1 MSSIIPKKYKSA
13 KSLTKRSK
21 SQNKKNVKNS
31 AIDECKKLYQKYYSY
46 PSNTLLKQFNDK
58 YLKLFFEHSSL
69 NDIIILAQ
77 VLSEFYFLQSIQIS
91 ANDPEKPEEIPPKR
105 KYKPDWISREE
116 KKKKLKDKKIREEKY
131 KTMFNKLVFSLAKHI
146 SKSRELISLS
156 LNKLEFNEKYCQS
169 LSKGISSNNSLQNLS
184 ITNSKLDLNSY
195 EILLESLLNQNALTF
210 VDLSNNNFGD
220 KYGRMIS
227 RIISC
232 HSQRRD
238 QVVWFYSL
246 RNELPPSNEYK
257 KGLMFINLNGN
268 NLSRDSAECISSVLY
283 SDQYIRAIYLNNNKF
298 DSQSCKK
305 FIYMMR
311 KNLSLLTIDLRSNPG
326 YDEDIHHRLV
336 IKMSK
341 NIRYLFQQ
349 YKLGEYTEDEFEQL
363 KEFIDISFFDV
374 DIPQNVVEFYN
385 NNLPQTTNDNDDK
398 EENDESYEEYKKDV
412 KTEIDANKINKI
424 KNKIFN
430 KNEMEEGGVDKEGD
444 IIGYSINTNILEENK
459 KLYAE
464 NLKLKKQIVELKAK
478 NLRAGKHDN
487 LNIEIN
493 DISKN
498 NKIAKTE
505 SVLEDDYNKV
515 EYLINE
521 LNELMNKIEEKTI
534 KIDNEKNKN
543 TNDKIEY
550 KIEDKIKEEN
560 TKSNSL
566 NKSKEKNVEKTDSDK
581 KGEKNKNIIEKLN
594 NNIKDNINKN
604 KKIDEEEK
612 KNSKENKDEN
622 NALLNNYQNQILNA
636 EPTEEDKDKEKDK
649 ESSDDSHFVDD
660 EGNIHNLDDLTDEEK
675 MIILQQQL
683 ILQKLQ
689 EEAEAR
695 GEQFDPQEYFEFLER
710 QAKEDEEEELNQK
723 NGDDKLNKSF

>member
-1 MSSIIPKKYKSA
+1 MSSKIPKKYKST
-13 KSLTKRSK
+13 KTLTKRSK
-21 SQNKKNVKNS
+21 TYDKKNVKTS
-31 AIDECKKLYQKYYSY
+31 AIEECKKLYSKYYSY
-46 PSNTLLKQFNDK
+46 PSNSLLKQFKDK
-58 YLKLFFEHSSL
+58 YLKLFFDNSSI
-69 NDIIILAQ
+69 NDIIILSK

-91 ANDPEKPEEIPPKR
+91 PHDPEKPEEIPSKR

-116 KKKKLKDKKIREEKY
+116 KKKKLKEKKIKEEKY
-131 KTMFNKLVFSLAKHI
+131 KTMFNKIVFSLAKHI
-146 SKSRELISLS
+146 SQSHELISLS
-156 LNKLEFNEKYCQS
+156 LNKLEFNKNYCQS

-195 EILLESLLNQNALTF
+195 EILLESLLNQNALSF
-210 VDLSNNNFGD
+210 LDLSNNNFGD
-220 KYGRMIS
+220 KYGRIIS
-227 RIISC
+227 RIISR

-283 SDQYIRAIYLNNNKF
+283 SDQYIRAIYLNDNKF
-298 DSQSCKK
+298 DNQSCKK

-412 KTEIDANKINKI
+412 KTEIDTNKINKI

-430 KNEMEEGGVDKEGD
+430 KNEMEEGGMDKEGD
-444 IIGYSINTNILEENK
+444 IIGYSINSNILEENK

-478 NLRAGKHDN
+478 NLKEGKNNN
-487 LNIEIN
+487 LNININ
-493 DISKN
+493 KNSKE
-498 NKIAKTE
+498 NKINKTE
-505 SVLEDDYNKV
+505 SVLEDDYNKI
-515 EYLINE
+515 ENLINE
-521 LNELMNKIEEKTI
+521 LNELMNKIEQRTIKQEDENENNKNSKDEIKENNTNQINENKPKEKTS
-534 KIDNEKNKN
+534 
-543 TNDKIEY
+543 
-550 KIEDKIKEEN
+550 EDKAIIK
-560 TKSNSL
+560 K
-566 NKSKEKNVEKTDSDK
+566 
-581 KGEKNKNIIEKLN
+581 EKLN
-594 NNIKDNINKN
+594 NNIKENNKN
-604 KKIDEEEK
+604 KIIKEEEK
-612 KNSKENKDEN
+612 NSNDEKDTKTEIS
-622 NALLNNYQNQILNA
+622 NYKNQILNA
-636 EPTEEDKDKEKDK
+636 ELTEEKKNKEKDKDK

-660 EGNIHNLDDLTDEEK
+660 EGNVHNLDDLTDEEK
-675 MIILQQQL
+675 MIIIQQQL

-723 NGDDKLNKSF
+723 NGDNKLNKSF

>member
-13 KSLTKRSK
+13 NSLTKRSK
-21 SQNKKNVKNS
+21 TYDKKNKKTS
-31 AIDECKKLYQKYYSY
+31 AIEECKKLYSKYYSY
-46 PSNTLLKQFNDK
+46 PPNSLLKQFNNK
-58 YLKLFFEHSSL
+58 YLKLFFDNSSI
-69 NDIIILAQ
+69 NDIIILSK

-91 ANDPEKPEEIPPKR
+91 PNDPEKPEEIPPKR

-116 KKKKLKDKKIREEKY
+116 KKKKLKEKKIKEEKY
-131 KTMFNKLVFSLAKHI
+131 KTMFNKLIFSLAKHI
-146 SKSRELISLS
+146 SKSKELISLS

-169 LSKGISSNNSLQNLS
+169 LSKGITSNNSLQNLS

-210 VDLSNNNFGD
+210 LDLSDNNFGD
-220 KYGRMIS
+220 KYGQMIS
-227 RIISC
+227 RIIIC

-238 QVVWFYSL
+238 QVIWFYSL

-268 NLSRDSAECISSVLY
+268 NLSRDSAECLSSVLY

-298 DSQSCKK
+298 DNQSCKK

-385 NNLPQTTNDNDDK
+385 NNLPQTTNDIDDK
-398 EENDESYEEYKKDV
+398 EENDESYEEYKKNF
-412 KTEIDANKINKI
+412 KTEIDSNKINKI

-430 KNEMEEGGVDKEGD
+430 KNEKGEGVDREAD
-444 IIGYSINTNILEENK
+444 TIGYSINTNIMEENK

-478 NLRAGKHDN
+478 NLKESKYNN
-487 LNIEIN
+487 LNIKIN
-493 DISKN
+493 QDSKD
-498 NKIAKTE
+498 NKINKTE
-505 SVLEDDYNKV
+505 SILEDDYNKV
-515 EYLINE
+515 ENLINE
-521 LNELMNKIEEKTI
+521 LNELMNKIEQKTI
-534 KIDNEKNKN
+534 KQDNEKNKN
-543 TNDKIEY
+543 TKNEIIKENNTNQINEKKTKEKKSEIKDIIKKEQLNNNNININDNNKNKI
-550 KIEDKIKEEN
+550 IKEE
-560 TKSNSL
+560 
-566 NKSKEKNVEKTDSDK
+566 EKNSNDEKDT
-581 KGEKNKNIIEKLN
+581 KNEVLN
-594 NNIKDNINKN
+594 YK
-604 KKIDEEEK
+604 
-612 KNSKENKDEN
+612 
-622 NALLNNYQNQILNA
+622 NQILNV
-636 EPTEEDKDKEKDK
+636 ELTEENKTKEKNKDKDKDKDK

-660 EGNIHNLDDLTDEEK
+660 EGNVHNLDDLTDEEK

-723 NGDDKLNKSF
+723 NGDNKLNKSF

>member
-13 KSLTKRSK
+13 NSLTKRSK
-21 SQNKKNVKNS
+21 TYDKKNKKTS
-31 AIDECKKLYQKYYSY
+31 AIEECKKLYSKYYSY
-46 PSNTLLKQFNDK
+46 PPNSLLKQFNNK
-58 YLKLFFEHSSL
+58 YLKLFFDNSSI
-69 NDIIILAQ
+69 NDIIILSK

-91 ANDPEKPEEIPPKR
+91 PNDPEKPEEIPPKR

-116 KKKKLKDKKIREEKY
+116 KKKKLKEKKIKEEKY
-131 KTMFNKLVFSLAKHI
+131 KTMFNKLIFSLAKHI
-146 SKSRELISLS
+146 SKSKELISLS

-169 LSKGISSNNSLQNLS
+169 LSKGITSNNSLQNLS

-210 VDLSNNNFGD
+210 LDLSDNNFGD
-220 KYGRMIS
+220 KYGQMIS
-227 RIISC
+227 RIIIC

-238 QVVWFYSL
+238 QVIWFYSL

-268 NLSRDSAECISSVLY
+268 NLSRDSAECLSSVLY

-298 DSQSCKK
+298 DNQSCKK

-385 NNLPQTTNDNDDK
+385 NNLPQTTNDIDDK
-398 EENDESYEEYKKDV
+398 EENDESYEEYKKNF
-412 KTEIDANKINKI
+412 KTEIDSNKINKI

-430 KNEMEEGGVDKEGD
+430 KNEKGEGVDREAD
-444 IIGYSINTNILEENK
+444 TIGYSINTNIMEENK

-478 NLRAGKHDN
+478 NLKESKYNN
-487 LNIEIN
+487 LNIKIN
-493 DISKN
+493 QDSKD
-498 NKIAKTE
+498 NKINKTE
-505 SVLEDDYNKV
+505 SILEDDYNKV
-515 EYLINE
+515 ENLINE
-521 LNELMNKIEEKTI
+521 LNELMNKIEQKTI
-534 KIDNEKNKN
+534 KQDNEKNKN
-543 TNDKIEY
+543 TKNEI
-550 KIEDKIKEEN
+550 IKENN
-560 TKSNSL
+560 TNQINEK
-566 NKSKEKNVEKTDSDK
+566 KTKEKKTEIKDIIK
-581 KGEKNKNIIEKLN
+581 KEQLN
-594 NNIKDNINKN
+594 NNIININDNNKN
-604 KKIDEEEK
+604 KIIKEEEK
-612 KNSKENKDEN
+612 NSNDEKDTKNEV
-622 NALLNNYQNQILNA
+622 LNYKNQILNV
-636 EPTEEDKDKEKDK
+636 ELTEENKTKEKNKDKDKDK

-660 EGNIHNLDDLTDEEK
+660 EGNVHNLDDLTDEEK

-723 NGDDKLNKSF
+723 NGDNKLNKSF

>member
-13 KSLTKRSK
+13 NSLTKRSK
-21 SQNKKNVKNS
+21 TYDKKNKKTS
-31 AIDECKKLYQKYYSY
+31 AIEECKKLYSKYYSY
-46 PSNTLLKQFNDK
+46 PPNSLLKQFNNK
-58 YLKLFFEHSSL
+58 YLKLFFDNSSI
-69 NDIIILAQ
+69 NDIIILSK

-91 ANDPEKPEEIPPKR
+91 PNDPEKPEEIPPKR

-116 KKKKLKDKKIREEKY
+116 KKKKLKEKKIKEEKY
-131 KTMFNKLVFSLAKHI
+131 KTMFNKLIFSLAKHI
-146 SKSRELISLS
+146 SKSKELISLS
-156 LNKLEFNEKYCQS
+156 LNKLEFNEKY
-169 LSKGISSNNSLQNLS
+169 
-184 ITNSKLDLNSY
+184 Y

-210 VDLSNNNFGD
+210 LDLSDNNFGD
-220 KYGRMIS
+220 KYGQMIS
-227 RIISC
+227 RIIIC

-238 QVVWFYSL
+238 QVIWFYSL

-268 NLSRDSAECISSVLY
+268 NLSRDSAECLSSVLY

-298 DSQSCKK
+298 DNQSCKK

-385 NNLPQTTNDNDDK
+385 NNLPQTTNDIDDK
-398 EENDESYEEYKKDV
+398 EENDESYEEYKKNF
-412 KTEIDANKINKI
+412 KTEIDTNKINKI

-430 KNEMEEGGVDKEGD
+430 KNEKGEGVDREAD
-444 IIGYSINTNILEENK
+444 TIGYSINTNIMEENK

-478 NLRAGKHDN
+478 NLKESKYNN
-487 LNIEIN
+487 LNIKIN
-493 DISKN
+493 QDSKD
-498 NKIAKTE
+498 NKINKTE
-505 SVLEDDYNKV
+505 SILEDDYNKV
-515 EYLINE
+515 ENLINE
-521 LNELMNKIEEKTI
+521 LNELMNKIEQKTI
-534 KIDNEKNKN
+534 KQDNEKNKN
-543 TNDKIEY
+543 TKNEIIKENNTNQINEKKTKEKKSEIKDIIKKEQLNNNNININDNNKNKI
-550 KIEDKIKEEN
+550 IKEE
-560 TKSNSL
+560 
-566 NKSKEKNVEKTDSDK
+566 EKNSNDEKDT
-581 KGEKNKNIIEKLN
+581 KNEVLN
-594 NNIKDNINKN
+594 YK
-604 KKIDEEEK
+604 
-612 KNSKENKDEN
+612 
-622 NALLNNYQNQILNA
+622 NQILNV
-636 EPTEEDKDKEKDK
+636 ELTEENKTKEKNKDKDKDKDK

-660 EGNIHNLDDLTDEEK
+660 EGNVHNLDDLTDEEK

-723 NGDDKLNKSF
+723 NGDNKLNKSF

>member
-13 KSLTKRSK
+13 NSLTKRSK
-21 SQNKKNVKNS
+21 TYDKKNKKTS
-31 AIDECKKLYQKYYSY
+31 AIEECKKLYSKYYSY
-46 PSNTLLKQFNDK
+46 PPNSLLKQFNNK
-58 YLKLFFEHSSL
+58 YLKLFFDNSSI
-69 NDIIILAQ
+69 NDIIILSK

-91 ANDPEKPEEIPPKR
+91 PNDPEKPEEIPPKR

-116 KKKKLKDKKIREEKY
+116 KKKKLKEKKIKEEKY
-131 KTMFNKLVFSLAKHI
+131 KTMFNKLIFSLAKHI
-146 SKSRELISLS
+146 SKSKELISLS

-169 LSKGISSNNSLQNLS
+169 LSKGITSNNSLQNLS

-210 VDLSNNNFGD
+210 LDLSDNNFGD
-220 KYGRMIS
+220 KYGQMIS
-227 RIISC
+227 RIIIC

-238 QVVWFYSL
+238 QVIWFYSL

-268 NLSRDSAECISSVLY
+268 NLSRDSAECLSSVLY

-298 DSQSCKK
+298 DNQSCKK

-385 NNLPQTTNDNDDK
+385 NNLPQTTNDIDDK
-398 EENDESYEEYKKDV
+398 EENDESYEEYKKNF
-412 KTEIDANKINKI
+412 KTEIDSNKINKI

-430 KNEMEEGGVDKEGD
+430 KNEKGEGVDREAD
-444 IIGYSINTNILEENK
+444 TIGYSINTNIMEENK

-478 NLRAGKHDN
+478 NLKERKNNN
-487 LNIEIN
+487 LNIKIN
-493 DISKN
+493 QDSKE
-498 NKIAKTE
+498 NKINKTE
-505 SVLEDDYNKV
+505 SILEDDYNKV
-515 EYLINE
+515 ENLINE
-521 LNELMNKIEEKTI
+521 LNELMNKIEQKTI
-534 KIDNEKNKN
+534 KQDNEKNKN
-543 TNDKIEY
+543 TKNEIIKENNTNQINEKKTKEKKSEIKDIIKKEQLNNNNININDNNKNKI
-550 KIEDKIKEEN
+550 IKEE
-560 TKSNSL
+560 
-566 NKSKEKNVEKTDSDK
+566 EKNSNDEKDT
-581 KGEKNKNIIEKLN
+581 KNEVLN
-594 NNIKDNINKN
+594 YK
-604 KKIDEEEK
+604 
-612 KNSKENKDEN
+612 
-622 NALLNNYQNQILNA
+622 NQILNV
-636 EPTEEDKDKEKDK
+636 ELTEENKTKEKNKDKDKDK

-660 EGNIHNLDDLTDEEK
+660 EGNVHNLDDLTDEEK

-723 NGDDKLNKSF
+723 NGDNKLNKSF

>member
-13 KSLTKRSK
+13 NSLTKRSK
-21 SQNKKNVKNS
+21 TYDKKNKKTS
-31 AIDECKKLYQKYYSY
+31 AIEECKKLYSKYYSY
-46 PSNTLLKQFNDK
+46 PPNSLLKQFNNK
-58 YLKLFFEHSSL
+58 YLKLFFDNSSI
-69 NDIIILAQ
+69 NDIIILSK

-91 ANDPEKPEEIPPKR
+91 PNDPEKPEEIPPKR

-116 KKKKLKDKKIREEKY
+116 KKKKLKEKKIKEEKY
-131 KTMFNKLVFSLAKHI
+131 KTMFNKLIFSLAKHI
-146 SKSRELISLS
+146 SKSKELISLS

-169 LSKGISSNNSLQNLS
+169 LSKGITSNNSLQNLS

-210 VDLSNNNFGD
+210 LDLSDNNFGD
-220 KYGRMIS
+220 KYGQMIS
-227 RIISC
+227 RIIIC

-238 QVVWFYSL
+238 QVIWFYSL

-268 NLSRDSAECISSVLY
+268 NLSRDSAECLSSVLY

-298 DSQSCKK
+298 DNQSCKK

-385 NNLPQTTNDNDDK
+385 NNLPQTTNDIDDK
-398 EENDESYEEYKKDV
+398 EENDESYEEYKKNF
-412 KTEIDANKINKI
+412 KTEIDTNKINKI

-430 KNEMEEGGVDKEGD
+430 KNERGEGLDREAD
-444 IIGYSINTNILEENK
+444 TIGYSINTNIMEENK

-478 NLRAGKHDN
+478 NLKESKYNN
-487 LNIEIN
+487 LNIKIN
-493 DISKN
+493 QDSKD
-498 NKIAKTE
+498 NKINKTE
-505 SVLEDDYNKV
+505 SILEDDYNKV
-515 EYLINE
+515 ENLINE
-521 LNELMNKIEEKTI
+521 LNELMNKIEQKTI
-534 KIDNEKNKN
+534 KQDNEKNKN
-543 TNDKIEY
+543 TKNEIIKENNTNQINEKKTKEKKSEIKDIIKKEQLNNNNININDNNKNKI
-550 KIEDKIKEEN
+550 IKEE
-560 TKSNSL
+560 
-566 NKSKEKNVEKTDSDK
+566 EKNSNDEKDT
-581 KGEKNKNIIEKLN
+581 KNEVLN
-594 NNIKDNINKN
+594 YK
-604 KKIDEEEK
+604 
-612 KNSKENKDEN
+612 
-622 NALLNNYQNQILNA
+622 NQILNV
-636 EPTEEDKDKEKDK
+636 ELTEENKTKEKNKDKDKDKDK

-660 EGNIHNLDDLTDEEK
+660 EGNVHNLDDLTDEEK

-723 NGDDKLNKSF
+723 NGDNKLNKSF

>member
-13 KSLTKRSK
+13 NSLTKRSK
-21 SQNKKNVKNS
+21 TYDKKNKKTS
-31 AIDECKKLYQKYYSY
+31 AIEECKKLYSKYYSY
-46 PSNTLLKQFNDK
+46 PPNSLLKQFNNK
-58 YLKLFFEHSSL
+58 YLKLFFDNSSI
-69 NDIIILAQ
+69 NDIIILSK

-91 ANDPEKPEEIPPKR
+91 PNDPEKPEEIPPKR

-116 KKKKLKDKKIREEKY
+116 KKKKLKEKKIKEEKY
-131 KTMFNKLVFSLAKHI
+131 KTMFNKLIFSLAKHI
-146 SKSRELISLS
+146 SKSKELISLS

-169 LSKGISSNNSLQNLS
+169 LSKGITSNNSLQNLS

-210 VDLSNNNFGD
+210 LDLSDNNFGD
-220 KYGRMIS
+220 KYGQMIS
-227 RIISC
+227 RIIIC

-238 QVVWFYSL
+238 QVIWFYSL

-268 NLSRDSAECISSVLY
+268 NLSRDSAECLSSVLY

-298 DSQSCKK
+298 DNQSCKK

-385 NNLPQTTNDNDDK
+385 NNLPQTTNDIDDK
-398 EENDESYEEYKKDV
+398 EENDESYEEYKKNF
-412 KTEIDANKINKI
+412 KTEIDTNKINKI

-430 KNEMEEGGVDKEGD
+430 KNERGEGVDREAD
-444 IIGYSINTNILEENK
+444 TIGYSINTNIMEENK

-478 NLRAGKHDN
+478 NLKESKYNN
-487 LNIEIN
+487 LNIKIN
-493 DISKN
+493 QDSKD
-498 NKIAKTE
+498 NKINKTE
-505 SVLEDDYNKV
+505 SILEDDYNKV
-515 EYLINE
+515 ENLINE
-521 LNELMNKIEEKTI
+521 LNELMNKIEQKTI
-534 KIDNEKNKN
+534 KQDNEKNKN
-543 TNDKIEY
+543 TKNEIIKENNTNQINEKKTKEKKSEIKDIIKKEQLNNNNININDNNKNKI
-550 KIEDKIKEEN
+550 IKEE
-560 TKSNSL
+560 
-566 NKSKEKNVEKTDSDK
+566 EKNSNDEKDT
-581 KGEKNKNIIEKLN
+581 KNEVLN
-594 NNIKDNINKN
+594 YK
-604 KKIDEEEK
+604 
-612 KNSKENKDEN
+612 
-622 NALLNNYQNQILNA
+622 NQILNV
-636 EPTEEDKDKEKDK
+636 ELTEENKTKEKNKDKDKDKDK

-660 EGNIHNLDDLTDEEK
+660 EGNVHNLDDLTDEEK

-723 NGDDKLNKSF
+723 NVDNKLNKSF

>member
-13 KSLTKRSK
+13 NSLTKRSK
-21 SQNKKNVKNS
+21 TYDKKNKKTS
-31 AIDECKKLYQKYYSY
+31 AIEECKKLYSKYYSY
-46 PSNTLLKQFNDK
+46 PPNSLLKQFNNK
-58 YLKLFFEHSSL
+58 YLKLFFDNSSI
-69 NDIIILAQ
+69 NDIIILSK

-91 ANDPEKPEEIPPKR
+91 PNDPEKPEEIPPKR

-116 KKKKLKDKKIREEKY
+116 KKKKLKEKKIKEEKY
-131 KTMFNKLVFSLAKHI
+131 KTMFNKLIFSLAKHI
-146 SKSRELISLS
+146 SKSKELISLS

-169 LSKGISSNNSLQNLS
+169 LSKGITSNNSLQNLS

-210 VDLSNNNFGD
+210 LDLSDNNFGD
-220 KYGRMIS
+220 KYGQMIS
-227 RIISC
+227 RIIIC

-238 QVVWFYSL
+238 QVIWFYSL

-268 NLSRDSAECISSVLY
+268 NLSRDSAECLSSVLY

-298 DSQSCKK
+298 DNQSCKK

-385 NNLPQTTNDNDDK
+385 NNLPQTTNDIDDK
-398 EENDESYEEYKKDV
+398 EENDESYEEYKKNF
-412 KTEIDANKINKI
+412 KTEIDTNKINKI

-430 KNEMEEGGVDKEGD
+430 KNEKGEGVDREAD
-444 IIGYSINTNILEENK
+444 TIGYSINTNIMEENK

-478 NLRAGKHDN
+478 NLKERKNNN
-487 LNIEIN
+487 LNIKIN
-493 DISKN
+493 QDSKE
-498 NKIAKTE
+498 NKINKTE
-505 SVLEDDYNKV
+505 SILEDDYNKV
-515 EYLINE
+515 ENLIIE
-521 LNELMNKIEEKTI
+521 LNELMNKIEQKTI
-534 KIDNEKNKN
+534 KQDNEKNKN
-543 TNDKIEY
+543 TKNEIIKENNTNQINEKKTKEKKSEIKDIIKKEQLNNNNININDNNKNKI
-550 KIEDKIKEEN
+550 IKEE
-560 TKSNSL
+560 
-566 NKSKEKNVEKTDSDK
+566 EKNSNDEKDT
-581 KGEKNKNIIEKLN
+581 KNEVLN
-594 NNIKDNINKN
+594 YK
-604 KKIDEEEK
+604 
-612 KNSKENKDEN
+612 
-622 NALLNNYQNQILNA
+622 NQILNV
-636 EPTEEDKDKEKDK
+636 ELTEENKTKEKNKDKDKDKDK

-660 EGNIHNLDDLTDEEK
+660 EGNVHNLDDLTDEEK

-723 NGDDKLNKSF
+723 NGDNKLNKSF

>member
-13 KSLTKRSK
+13 NSLTKRSK
-21 SQNKKNVKNS
+21 TYDKKNKKTS
-31 AIDECKKLYQKYYSY
+31 AIEECKKLYSKYYSY
-46 PSNTLLKQFNDK
+46 PPNSLLKQFNNK
-58 YLKLFFEHSSL
+58 YLKLFFDNSSI
-69 NDIIILAQ
+69 NDIIILSK

-91 ANDPEKPEEIPPKR
+91 PNDPEKPEEIPPKR

-116 KKKKLKDKKIREEKY
+116 KKKKLKEKKIKEEKY
-131 KTMFNKLVFSLAKHI
+131 KTMFNKLIFSLAKHI
-146 SKSRELISLS
+146 SKSKELISLS

-169 LSKGISSNNSLQNLS
+169 LSKGITSNNSLQNLS

-210 VDLSNNNFGD
+210 LDLSDNNFGD
-220 KYGRMIS
+220 KYGQMIS
-227 RIISC
+227 RIIIC

-238 QVVWFYSL
+238 QVIWFYSL

-268 NLSRDSAECISSVLY
+268 NLSRDSAECLSSVLY

-298 DSQSCKK
+298 DNQSCKK

-385 NNLPQTTNDNDDK
+385 NNLPQTTNDIDDK
-398 EENDESYEEYKKDV
+398 EENDESYEEYKKNF
-412 KTEIDANKINKI
+412 KTEIDTNKINKI

-430 KNEMEEGGVDKEGD
+430 KNERGEEVDREAD
-444 IIGYSINTNILEENK
+444 TIGYSINTNIMEENK

-478 NLRAGKHDN
+478 NLKESKYNN
-487 LNIEIN
+487 LNIKIN
-493 DISKN
+493 QDSKD
-498 NKIAKTE
+498 NKINKTE
-505 SVLEDDYNKV
+505 SILEDDYNKV
-515 EYLINE
+515 ENLINE
-521 LNELMNKIEEKTI
+521 LNELMNKIEQKTI
-534 KIDNEKNKN
+534 KQDNEKNKN
-543 TNDKIEY
+543 TKNEIIKENNTNQINEKKTKEKKSEIKDIIKKEQLNNNNININDNNKNKI
-550 KIEDKIKEEN
+550 IKEE
-560 TKSNSL
+560 
-566 NKSKEKNVEKTDSDK
+566 EKNSNDEKDT
-581 KGEKNKNIIEKLN
+581 KNEVLN
-594 NNIKDNINKN
+594 YK
-604 KKIDEEEK
+604 
-612 KNSKENKDEN
+612 
-622 NALLNNYQNQILNA
+622 NQILNV
-636 EPTEEDKDKEKDK
+636 ELTEENKTKEKNKDKDKDKDK

-660 EGNIHNLDDLTDEEK
+660 EGNVHNLDDLTDEEK

-723 NGDDKLNKSF
+723 NGDNKLNKSF

>member
-1 MSSIIPKKYKSA
+1 MSSKIPKKYKST

-21 SQNKKNVKNS
+21 TYDKKNVKTS
-31 AIDECKKLYQKYYSY
+31 AIEECKKLYSKYYSY
-46 PSNTLLKQFNDK
+46 PSNSLLKQFKDK
-58 YLKLFFEHSSL
+58 YLKLFFDNSSI
-69 NDIIILAQ
+69 NDIIILSK

-91 ANDPEKPEEIPPKR
+91 PHDPEKPEEIPSKR

-116 KKKKLKDKKIREEKY
+116 KKKKLKEKKIKEEKY
-131 KTMFNKLVFSLAKHI
+131 KTMFNKIVFSLAKHI
-146 SKSRELISLS
+146 SQSHELISLS
-156 LNKLEFNEKYCQS
+156 LNKLEFNKNYCQS
-169 LSKGISSNNSLQNLS
+169 LSKGISSNSSLQNLS

-195 EILLESLLNQNALTF
+195 EILLESLLNQNALSF
-210 VDLSNNNFGD
+210 LDLSNNNFGD

-227 RIISC
+227 RIISR

-283 SDQYIRAIYLNNNKF
+283 SDQYIRAIYLNDNKF
-298 DSQSCKK
+298 DNQSCKK

-349 YKLGEYTEDEFEQL
+349 YKLGEYTEEEFEQL

-398 EENDESYEEYKKDV
+398 EENDESFEEYKKDV

-478 NLRAGKHDN
+478 NLKEGKNNN
-487 LNIEIN
+487 LNININ
-493 DISKN
+493 KNSKE
-498 NKIAKTE
+498 NKINKTE
-505 SVLEDDYNKV
+505 SVLEDDYNKI
-515 EYLINE
+515 ENLINE
-521 LNELMNKIEEKTI
+521 LNELMNKIEQRTIKQEDENENNKNSKDEIKENNTNQINENKPKEKTS
-534 KIDNEKNKN
+534 
-543 TNDKIEY
+543 
-550 KIEDKIKEEN
+550 EDKDIIK
-560 TKSNSL
+560 K
-566 NKSKEKNVEKTDSDK
+566 
-581 KGEKNKNIIEKLN
+581 EKLN
-594 NNIKDNINKN
+594 NNIKENNKN
-604 KKIDEEEK
+604 KIIKEEE
-612 KNSKENKDEN
+612 KNSKEEKDTKTEIS
-622 NALLNNYQNQILNA
+622 NYKNQILNA
-636 EPTEEDKDKEKDK
+636 ELTEEKKNKEKDKDK

-660 EGNIHNLDDLTDEEK
+660 EGNVHNLDDLTDEEK
-675 MIILQQQL
+675 MIIIQQQL

-723 NGDDKLNKSF
+723 NGDNKLNKSF

>member
-13 KSLTKRSK
+13 NSLTKRSK
-21 SQNKKNVKNS
+21 TYDKKNKKTS
-31 AIDECKKLYQKYYSY
+31 AIEECKKLYSKYYSY
-46 PSNTLLKQFNDK
+46 PPNSLLKQFNNK
-58 YLKLFFEHSSL
+58 YLKLFFDNSSI
-69 NDIIILAQ
+69 NDIIILSK

-91 ANDPEKPEEIPPKR
+91 PNDPEKPEEIPPKR

-116 KKKKLKDKKIREEKY
+116 KKKKLKEKKIKEEKY
-131 KTMFNKLVFSLAKHI
+131 KTMFNKLIFSLAKHI
-146 SKSRELISLS
+146 SKSKELISLS

-169 LSKGISSNNSLQNLS
+169 LSKGITSNNSLQNLS

-195 EILLESLLNQNALTF
+195 EILLQSLLNQNALTF
-210 VDLSNNNFGD
+210 LDLSDNNFGD
-220 KYGRMIS
+220 KYGQMIS
-227 RIISC
+227 RIIIC

-238 QVVWFYSL
+238 QVIWFYSL

-268 NLSRDSAECISSVLY
+268 NLSRDSAECLSSVLY

-298 DSQSCKK
+298 DNQSCKK

-385 NNLPQTTNDNDDK
+385 NNLPQTTNDIDDK
-398 EENDESYEEYKKDV
+398 EENDESNEEYKKNF
-412 KTEIDANKINKI
+412 KTEIDTNKINKI

-430 KNEMEEGGVDKEGD
+430 KNEKGEGVDREAD
-444 IIGYSINTNILEENK
+444 TIGYSINTNIMEENK

-478 NLRAGKHDN
+478 NLKESKYNN
-487 LNIEIN
+487 LNIKIN
-493 DISKN
+493 QDSKD
-498 NKIAKTE
+498 NKINKTE
-505 SVLEDDYNKV
+505 SILEDDYNKV
-515 EYLINE
+515 ENLINE
-521 LNELMNKIEEKTI
+521 LNELMNKIEQKTI
-534 KIDNEKNKN
+534 KQDNEKNKN
-543 TNDKIEY
+543 TKNEIIKENNTNQINEKKTKEKKSEIKDIIKKEQLNNNNININDNNKNKI
-550 KIEDKIKEEN
+550 IKEE
-560 TKSNSL
+560 
-566 NKSKEKNVEKTDSDK
+566 EKNSNDEKDT
-581 KGEKNKNIIEKLN
+581 KNEVLN
-594 NNIKDNINKN
+594 YK
-604 KKIDEEEK
+604 
-612 KNSKENKDEN
+612 
-622 NALLNNYQNQILNA
+622 NQILNV
-636 EPTEEDKDKEKDK
+636 ELTEENKTKEKNKDKDKDK

-660 EGNIHNLDDLTDEEK
+660 EGNVHNLDDLTDEEK

-723 NGDDKLNKSF
+723 NGDNKLNKSF

>member
-13 KSLTKRSK
+13 NSLTKRSK
-21 SQNKKNVKNS
+21 TYDKKNKKTS
-31 AIDECKKLYQKYYSY
+31 AIEECKKLYSKYYLY
-46 PSNTLLKQFNDK
+46 PPNSLLKQFNNK
-58 YLKLFFEHSSL
+58 YLKLFFDNSSI
-69 NDIIILAQ
+69 NDIIILSK

-91 ANDPEKPEEIPPKR
+91 PNDPEKPEEIPPKR

-116 KKKKLKDKKIREEKY
+116 KKKKLKDKKIKEEKY
-131 KTMFNKLVFSLAKHI
+131 KTMFNKLIFSLAKHI
-146 SKSRELISLS
+146 SKSKELISLS

-169 LSKGISSNNSLQNLS
+169 LSKGITSNNSLQNLS

-210 VDLSNNNFGD
+210 LDLSDNNFGD
-220 KYGRMIS
+220 KYGQMIS
-227 RIISC
+227 RIIIC

-238 QVVWFYSL
+238 QVIWFYSL

-268 NLSRDSAECISSVLY
+268 NLSRDSAECLSSVLY

-298 DSQSCKK
+298 DNQSCKK

-385 NNLPQTTNDNDDK
+385 NNLPQTTNDIDDK
-398 EENDESYEEYKKDV
+398 EENDESYEEYKKNF
-412 KTEIDANKINKI
+412 KTEIDTNKINKI

-430 KNEMEEGGVDKEGD
+430 KNERGEGVDREAD
-444 IIGYSINTNILEENK
+444 TIGYSINTNIMEENK

-478 NLRAGKHDN
+478 NLKESKYNN
-487 LNIEIN
+487 LNIKIN
-493 DISKN
+493 QDSKD
-498 NKIAKTE
+498 NKINKTE
-505 SVLEDDYNKV
+505 SILEDDYNKV
-515 EYLINE
+515 ENLINE
-521 LNELMNKIEEKTI
+521 LNELMNKIEQKTI
-534 KIDNEKNKN
+534 KQDNEKNKN
-543 TNDKIEY
+543 TKNEIIKENNTNQINEKKTKEKKSEIKDIIKKEQLNNNNININDNNKNKI
-550 KIEDKIKEEN
+550 IKEE
-560 TKSNSL
+560 
-566 NKSKEKNVEKTDSDK
+566 EKNSNDEKDT
-581 KGEKNKNIIEKLN
+581 KNEVLN
-594 NNIKDNINKN
+594 YK
-604 KKIDEEEK
+604 
-612 KNSKENKDEN
+612 
-622 NALLNNYQNQILNA
+622 NQILNV
-636 EPTEEDKDKEKDK
+636 ELTEENKTKEKNIDKDKDKDK

-660 EGNIHNLDDLTDEEK
+660 EGNVHNLDDLTDEEK

-723 NGDDKLNKSF
+723 NGDNKLNKSF

>member
-13 KSLTKRSK
+13 NSLTKRSK
-21 SQNKKNVKNS
+21 TYDKKNKKTS
-31 AIDECKKLYQKYYSY
+31 AIEECKKLYSKYYSY
-46 PSNTLLKQFNDK
+46 PPNSLLKQFNNK
-58 YLKLFFEHSSL
+58 YLKLFFDNSSI
-69 NDIIILAQ
+69 NDIIILSK

-91 ANDPEKPEEIPPKR
+91 PNDPEKPEEIPPKR

-116 KKKKLKDKKIREEKY
+116 KKKKLKEKKIKEEKY
-131 KTMFNKLVFSLAKHI
+131 KTMFNKLIFSLAKHI
-146 SKSRELISLS
+146 SKSKELISLS

-169 LSKGISSNNSLQNLS
+169 LSKGITSNNSLQNLS

-210 VDLSNNNFGD
+210 LDLSDNNFGD
-220 KYGRMIS
+220 KYGQMIS
-227 RIISC
+227 RIIIC

-238 QVVWFYSL
+238 QVIWFYSL

-268 NLSRDSAECISSVLY
+268 NLSRDSAECLSSVLY

-298 DSQSCKK
+298 DNQSCKK

-385 NNLPQTTNDNDDK
+385 NNLPQTTNDIDDK
-398 EENDESYEEYKKDV
+398 EENDESYEEYKKNF
-412 KTEIDANKINKI
+412 KTEIDTNKINKI

-430 KNEMEEGGVDKEGD
+430 KNERGEGVDREAD
-444 IIGYSINTNILEENK
+444 TIGYSINTNIMEENK

-478 NLRAGKHDN
+478 NLKESKYNN
-487 LNIEIN
+487 LNIKIN
-493 DISKN
+493 QDSKD
-498 NKIAKTE
+498 NKINKTE
-505 SVLEDDYNKV
+505 SILEDDYNKV
-515 EYLINE
+515 ENLINE
-521 LNELMNKIEEKTI
+521 LNELMNKIEQKTI
-534 KIDNEKNKN
+534 KQDNEKNKN
-543 TNDKIEY
+543 TKNEI
-550 KIEDKIKEEN
+550 IKENN
-560 TKSNSL
+560 TNQINEK
-566 NKSKEKNVEKTDSDK
+566 KSKEKKSEIKDIIK
-581 KGEKNKNIIEKLN
+581 KEQLN
-594 NNIKDNINKN
+594 NNNININDNNKN
-604 KKIDEEEK
+604 KIIKEEEK
-612 KNSKENKDEN
+612 NSNDEKDTKNEV
-622 NALLNNYQNQILNA
+622 LNYKNQILNV
-636 EPTEEDKDKEKDK
+636 ELTEENKTKEKNKDKDKDKDK

-660 EGNIHNLDDLTDEEK
+660 EGNVHNLDDLTDEEK

-710 QAKEDEEEELNQK
+710 QAKEEEEEELNQK
-723 NGDDKLNKSF
+723 DGDNKLNKSF

>member
-13 KSLTKRSK
+13 NSLTKRSK
-21 SQNKKNVKNS
+21 TYDKKNKKTS
-31 AIDECKKLYQKYYSY
+31 AIEECKKLYSKYYSY
-46 PSNTLLKQFNDK
+46 PPNSLLKQFNNK
-58 YLKLFFEHSSL
+58 YLKLFFDNSSI
-69 NDIIILAQ
+69 NDIIILSK

-91 ANDPEKPEEIPPKR
+91 PNDPEKPEEIPPKR

-116 KKKKLKDKKIREEKY
+116 KKKKLKEKKIKEEKY
-131 KTMFNKLVFSLAKHI
+131 KTMFNKLIFSLAKHI
-146 SKSRELISLS
+146 SKSKELISLS

-169 LSKGISSNNSLQNLS
+169 LSKGITSNNSLQNLS

-210 VDLSNNNFGD
+210 LDLSDNNFGD
-220 KYGRMIS
+220 KYGQMIS
-227 RIISC
+227 RIIIC

-238 QVVWFYSL
+238 QVIWFYSL

-268 NLSRDSAECISSVLY
+268 NLSRDSAECLSSVLY

-298 DSQSCKK
+298 DNQSCKK

-311 KNLSLLTIDLRSNPG
+311 KNLSLLTIDLRNNPG

-385 NNLPQTTNDNDDK
+385 NNLPQTTNDIDDK
-398 EENDESYEEYKKDV
+398 EENDESYEEYKKNF
-412 KTEIDANKINKI
+412 KTEIDTNKINKI

-430 KNEMEEGGVDKEGD
+430 KNEKGEGVDREAD
-444 IIGYSINTNILEENK
+444 TIGYSINTNIMEENK

-464 NLKLKKQIVELKAK
+464 NLKLKKQIIELKAK
-478 NLRAGKHDN
+478 NLKERKNNN
-487 LNIEIN
+487 LNIKIN
-493 DISKN
+493 QDSKD
-498 NKIAKTE
+498 NKINKTE
-505 SVLEDDYNKV
+505 SILEDDYNKV
-515 EYLINE
+515 ENLINE
-521 LNELMNKIEEKTI
+521 LNELMNKIEQKTI
-534 KIDNEKNKN
+534 KQDNEKNKN
-543 TNDKIEY
+543 TKNEIIKENNTNQINKKKTKEKKSEIKDIIKKEQLNNNNININDNNKNKI
-550 KIEDKIKEEN
+550 IKEE
-560 TKSNSL
+560 
-566 NKSKEKNVEKTDSDK
+566 EKNSNDEKDA
-581 KGEKNKNIIEKLN
+581 KNEVLN
-594 NNIKDNINKN
+594 YK
-604 KKIDEEEK
+604 
-612 KNSKENKDEN
+612 
-622 NALLNNYQNQILNA
+622 NQILNV
-636 EPTEEDKDKEKDK
+636 ELTEENKTKEKNKDKDKDKDK

-660 EGNIHNLDDLTDEEK
+660 EGNVHNLDDLTDEEK

-723 NGDDKLNKSF
+723 NGDNKLNKSF

>member
-13 KSLTKRSK
+13 NSLTKRSK
-21 SQNKKNVKNS
+21 TYDKKNKKTS
-31 AIDECKKLYQKYYSY
+31 AIEECKKLYSKYYSY
-46 PSNTLLKQFNDK
+46 PPNSLLKQFNNK
-58 YLKLFFEHSSL
+58 YLKLFFDNSSI
-69 NDIIILAQ
+69 NDIIILSK

-91 ANDPEKPEEIPPKR
+91 PNDPEKPEEIPPKR

-116 KKKKLKDKKIREEKY
+116 KKKKLKEKKIKEEKY
-131 KTMFNKLVFSLAKHI
+131 KTMFNKLIFSLAKHI
-146 SKSRELISLS
+146 SKSKELISLS

-169 LSKGISSNNSLQNLS
+169 LSKGITSNNSLQNLS

-210 VDLSNNNFGD
+210 LDLSDNNFGD
-220 KYGRMIS
+220 KYGQMIS
-227 RIISC
+227 RIIIC

-238 QVVWFYSL
+238 QVIWFYSL

-268 NLSRDSAECISSVLY
+268 NLSRDSAECLSSVLY

-298 DSQSCKK
+298 DNQSCKK

-385 NNLPQTTNDNDDK
+385 NNLPQTTNDIDDK
-398 EENDESYEEYKKDV
+398 EENDESYEEYKKNF
-412 KTEIDANKINKI
+412 KTEIDTNKINKI

-430 KNEMEEGGVDKEGD
+430 KNERGEGVDREAD
-444 IIGYSINTNILEENK
+444 TIGYSINTNIMEENK

-478 NLRAGKHDN
+478 NLKESKYNN
-487 LNIEIN
+487 LNIKIN
-493 DISKN
+493 QDSKD
-498 NKIAKTE
+498 NKINKTE
-505 SVLEDDYNKV
+505 SILEDDYNKV
-515 EYLINE
+515 ENLINE
-521 LNELMNKIEEKTI
+521 LNELMNKIEQKTI
-534 KIDNEKNKN
+534 KQDNEKNKN
-543 TNDKIEY
+543 TKNEI
-550 KIEDKIKEEN
+550 IKENN
-560 TKSNSL
+560 TNQINEK
-566 NKSKEKNVEKTDSDK
+566 KSKEKKSEIKDIIK
-581 KGEKNKNIIEKLN
+581 KEQLN
-594 NNIKDNINKN
+594 NNNININDNNKN
-604 KKIDEEEK
+604 KIIKEEEK
-612 KNSKENKDEN
+612 NSNDEKDTKNEV
-622 NALLNNYQNQILNA
+622 LNYKNQILNV
-636 EPTEEDKDKEKDK
+636 ELTEENKTKEKNKDKDKDKDK

-660 EGNIHNLDDLTDEEK
+660 EGNVHNLDDLTDEEK

-723 NGDDKLNKSF
+723 NGDNKLNKSF

>member
-13 KSLTKRSK
+13 NSLTKRSK
-21 SQNKKNVKNS
+21 TYDKKNKKTS
-31 AIDECKKLYQKYYSY
+31 AIEECKKLYSKYYSY
-46 PSNTLLKQFNDK
+46 PPNSLLKQFNNK
-58 YLKLFFEHSSL
+58 YLKLFFDNSSI
-69 NDIIILAQ
+69 NDIIILSK

-91 ANDPEKPEEIPPKR
+91 PNDPEKPEEIPPKR

-116 KKKKLKDKKIREEKY
+116 KKKKLKEKKIKEEKY
-131 KTMFNKLVFSLAKHI
+131 KTMFNKLIFSLAKHI
-146 SKSRELISLS
+146 SKSKELISLS

-169 LSKGISSNNSLQNLS
+169 LSKGITSNNSLQNLS

-210 VDLSNNNFGD
+210 LDLSDNNFGD
-220 KYGRMIS
+220 KYGQMIS
-227 RIISC
+227 RIIIC

-238 QVVWFYSL
+238 QVIWFYSL

-268 NLSRDSAECISSVLY
+268 NLSRDSAECLSSVLY

-298 DSQSCKK
+298 DNQSCKK

-385 NNLPQTTNDNDDK
+385 NNLPQTTNDIDDK
-398 EENDESYEEYKKDV
+398 EENDESYEEYKKNF
-412 KTEIDANKINKI
+412 KTEIDTNKINKI

-430 KNEMEEGGVDKEGD
+430 KNEKGEGVDREAD
-444 IIGYSINTNILEENK
+444 TIGYSINTNIMEENK

-478 NLRAGKHDN
+478 NLKERKNNN
-487 LNIEIN
+487 LNIKIN
-493 DISKN
+493 QDSKE
-498 NKIAKTE
+498 NKINKTE
-505 SVLEDDYNKV
+505 SILEDDYNKV
-515 EYLINE
+515 ENLINE
-521 LNELMNKIEEKTI
+521 LNELMNKIEQKTI
-534 KIDNEKNKN
+534 KQDNEKNKN
-543 TNDKIEY
+543 TKNEIIKENNTNQINEKKTKEKKSEIKDIIKKEQLNNNNININDNNKNKI
-550 KIEDKIKEEN
+550 IKEE
-560 TKSNSL
+560 
-566 NKSKEKNVEKTDSDK
+566 EKNSNDEKDT
-581 KGEKNKNIIEKLN
+581 KNEVLN
-594 NNIKDNINKN
+594 YK
-604 KKIDEEEK
+604 
-612 KNSKENKDEN
+612 
-622 NALLNNYQNQILNA
+622 NQILNV
-636 EPTEEDKDKEKDK
+636 ELTEENKTKEKNKDKDKDKDK

-660 EGNIHNLDDLTDEEK
+660 EGNVHNLDDLTDEEK

-723 NGDDKLNKSF
+723 NGDNKLNKSF

>member
-13 KSLTKRSK
+13 NSLTKRSK
-21 SQNKKNVKNS
+21 TYDKKNKKTS
-31 AIDECKKLYQKYYSY
+31 AIEECKKLYSKYYSY
-46 PSNTLLKQFNDK
+46 PPNSLLKQFNNK
-58 YLKLFFEHSSL
+58 YLKLFFDNSSI
-69 NDIIILAQ
+69 NDIIILSK

-91 ANDPEKPEEIPPKR
+91 PNDPEKPEEIPPKR

-116 KKKKLKDKKIREEKY
+116 KKKKLKEKKIKEEKY
-131 KTMFNKLVFSLAKHI
+131 KTMFNKLIFSLAKHI
-146 SKSRELISLS
+146 SKSKELISLS

-169 LSKGISSNNSLQNLS
+169 LSKGITSNNSLQNLS

-210 VDLSNNNFGD
+210 LDLSDNNFGD
-220 KYGRMIS
+220 KYGQMIS
-227 RIISC
+227 RIIIC

-238 QVVWFYSL
+238 QVIWFYSL

-268 NLSRDSAECISSVLY
+268 NLSRDSAECLSSVLY

-298 DSQSCKK
+298 DNQSCKK

-385 NNLPQTTNDNDDK
+385 NNLPQTTNDIDDK
-398 EENDESYEEYKKDV
+398 EENDESNEEYKKNF
-412 KTEIDANKINKI
+412 KTEIDTNKINKI

-430 KNEMEEGGVDKEGD
+430 KNEKGEGVDREAD
-444 IIGYSINTNILEENK
+444 TIGYSINTNIMEENK

-478 NLRAGKHDN
+478 NLKESKYNN
-487 LNIEIN
+487 LNIKIN
-493 DISKN
+493 QDSKD
-498 NKIAKTE
+498 NKINKTE
-505 SVLEDDYNKV
+505 SILEDDYNKV
-515 EYLINE
+515 ENLINE
-521 LNELMNKIEEKTI
+521 LNELMNKIEQKTI
-534 KIDNEKNKN
+534 KQDNEKNKN
-543 TNDKIEY
+543 TKNEIIKENNTNQINEKKTKEKKSEIKDIIKKEQLNNNNININDNNKNKI
-550 KIEDKIKEEN
+550 IKEE
-560 TKSNSL
+560 
-566 NKSKEKNVEKTDSDK
+566 EKNSNDEKDT
-581 KGEKNKNIIEKLN
+581 KNEVLN
-594 NNIKDNINKN
+594 YK
-604 KKIDEEEK
+604 
-612 KNSKENKDEN
+612 
-622 NALLNNYQNQILNA
+622 NQILNV
-636 EPTEEDKDKEKDK
+636 ELTEENKTKEKNKDKDKDKDK

-660 EGNIHNLDDLTDEEK
+660 EGNVHNLDDLTDEEK

-723 NGDDKLNKSF
+723 NGDNKLNKSF

>member
-1 MSSIIPKKYKSA
+1 MSSINLKKYKSS
-13 KSLTKRSK
+13 KTLSKRSK
-21 SQNKKNVKNS
+21 TYDKKNAKAS
-31 AIDECKKLYQKYYSY
+31 AIEECKKLYSKYYSY
-46 PSNTLLKQFNDK
+46 PPNSLLKQLKDK
-58 YLKLFFEHSSL
+58 YLKLFFDNSSI
-69 NDIIILAQ
+69 NDIIILSQ
-77 VLSEFYFLQSIQIS
+77 ILSEFYFLQSIQIS
-91 ANDPEKPEEIPPKR
+91 PSDPEKPEEIPSKR
-105 KYKPDWISREE
+105 KYKPDWVSREE
-116 KKKKLKDKKIREEKY
+116 KKKKLKEKKIKQEKY
-131 KTMFNKLVFSLAKHI
+131 KTMFNKLIFSLTKHI
-146 SKSRELISLS
+146 SRSHELISLS
-156 LNKLEFNEKYCQS
+156 FNKLEFNEKYCQS

-195 EILLESLLNQNALTF
+195 EILLESLLNQNALSF
-210 VDLSNNNFGD
+210 LDLSNNNLGD

-227 RIISC
+227 RIISR

-246 RNELPPSNEYK
+246 RNELPSSNEYK

-298 DSQSCKK
+298 DNQSCKK

-326 YDEDIHHRLV
+326 YDDDIHHRLV

-385 NNLPQTTNDNDDK
+385 NNLPQTTNVIDDK
-398 EENDESYEEYKKDV
+398 EENDESDEEYKKNV
-412 KTEIDANKINKI
+412 KTEIEGHKINKI
-424 KNKIFN
+424 KNKIFDRGE
-430 KNEMEEGGVDKEGD
+430 KREGGKEGD
-444 IIGYSINTNILEENK
+444 SIGYSINSNILEENK

-478 NLRAGKHDN
+478 NLKEGKNNN
-487 LNIEIN
+487 LNIETN
-493 DISKN
+493 HDSKE
-498 NKIAKTE
+498 NKINKTE
-505 SVLEDDYNKV
+505 SILEEDYNKV
-515 EYLINE
+515 EILINE

-534 KIDNEKNKN
+534 KIENEKNIN
-543 TNDKIEY
+543 PNEKIQDE
-550 KIEDKIKEEN
+550 IIEEN
-560 TKSNSL
+560 NIEQINEK
-566 NKSKEKNVEKTDSDK
+566 KPIEKESED
-581 KGEKNKNIIEKLN
+581 KNIIEKEILN
-594 NNIKDNINKN
+594 DDNNKDINKN
-604 KKIDEEEK
+604 KKIKEEEK
-612 KNSKENKDEN
+612 NYNEEKE
-622 NALLNNYQNQILNA
+622 LNNEALEYKNEILNA
-636 EPTEEDKDKEKDK
+636 EPTEENKDKEKEK

-660 EGNIHNLDDLTDEEK
+660 EGNVHNLDDLTDEEK

-710 QAKEDEEEELNQK
+710 QAKEDEEEDLNQK
-723 NGDDKLNKSF
+723 NGDNKLNKSF

>member
-13 KSLTKRSK
+13 NSLTKRSK
-21 SQNKKNVKNS
+21 TYDKKNKKTS
-31 AIDECKKLYQKYYSY
+31 AIEECKKLYSKYYSY
-46 PSNTLLKQFNDK
+46 PPNSLLKQFNNK
-58 YLKLFFEHSSL
+58 YLKLFFDNSSI
-69 NDIIILAQ
+69 NDIIILSK

-91 ANDPEKPEEIPPKR
+91 PNDPEKPEEIPPKR

-116 KKKKLKDKKIREEKY
+116 KKKKLKEKKIKEEKY
-131 KTMFNKLVFSLAKHI
+131 KTMFNKLIFSLAKHI
-146 SKSRELISLS
+146 SKSKELISLS

-169 LSKGISSNNSLQNLS
+169 LSKGITSNNSLQNLS

-210 VDLSNNNFGD
+210 LDLSDNNFGD
-220 KYGRMIS
+220 KYGQMIS
-227 RIISC
+227 RIIIC

-238 QVVWFYSL
+238 QVIWFYSL

-268 NLSRDSAECISSVLY
+268 NLSRDSAECLSSVLY

-298 DSQSCKK
+298 DNQSCKK

-385 NNLPQTTNDNDDK
+385 NNLPQTTNDIDDK
-398 EENDESYEEYKKDV
+398 EENDESNEEYKKNF
-412 KTEIDANKINKI
+412 KTEIDTNKINKI

-430 KNEMEEGGVDKEGD
+430 KNEKGEGVDREAD
-444 IIGYSINTNILEENK
+444 TIGYSININIMEENK

-478 NLRAGKHDN
+478 NLKESKYNN
-487 LNIEIN
+487 LNIKIN
-493 DISKN
+493 QDSKE
-498 NKIAKTE
+498 NKINKTE
-505 SVLEDDYNKV
+505 SILEDDYNKV
-515 EYLINE
+515 ENLINE
-521 LNELMNKIEEKTI
+521 LNELMNKIEQKTI
-534 KIDNEKNKN
+534 KQDNEKNKN
-543 TNDKIEY
+543 TKNEIIKENNTNQINEKKTKEKKSEIKDIIKKEQLNNNNININDNNKNKI
-550 KIEDKIKEEN
+550 IKEE
-560 TKSNSL
+560 
-566 NKSKEKNVEKTDSDK
+566 EKNSNDEKDT
-581 KGEKNKNIIEKLN
+581 KNEVLN
-594 NNIKDNINKN
+594 YK
-604 KKIDEEEK
+604 
-612 KNSKENKDEN
+612 
-622 NALLNNYQNQILNA
+622 NQILNV
-636 EPTEEDKDKEKDK
+636 ELTEENKTKEKNKDKDKDK

-660 EGNIHNLDDLTDEEK
+660 EGNVHNLDDLTDEEK

-723 NGDDKLNKSF
+723 NGDNKLNKSF